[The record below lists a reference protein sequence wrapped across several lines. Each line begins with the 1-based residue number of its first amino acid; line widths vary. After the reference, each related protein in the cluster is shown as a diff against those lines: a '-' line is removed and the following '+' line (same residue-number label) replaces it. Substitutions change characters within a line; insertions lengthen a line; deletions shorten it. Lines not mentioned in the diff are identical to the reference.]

1 MINLLGHLANLLYI
15 VGYLVKDI
23 LGLRLLIASG
33 LVIEIIYSYY
43 ISEIP
48 LWTNI
53 IWCFLYIA
61 VNGWQI
67 VFLLLER
74 RTIMLNEEEKR
85 LYDKIFRNFSVR
97 EFWKVE
103 KTGFYVDYEA
113 GEILT
118 SENELLD
125 RLILIVRGSC
135 DIVLQNRSIAQ
146 ISDLSF
152 IGEMGFLS
160 DKPAS
165 ASVVTSSPTRCLI
178 WDKAKL
184 KTLMNNDS
192 RINVCMQSIFTTD
205 LIIKLRNQNFEVLAK
220 LQKYQTVE

>member
-74 RTIMLNEEEKR
+74 RTIMLNEEDINLKMEIALKKYR
-85 LYDKIFRNFSVR
+85 SVKSSGYKDADWHKKIF
-97 EFWKVE
+97 K
-103 KTGFYVDYEA
+103 
-113 GEILT
+113 
-118 SENELLD
+118 
-125 RLILIVRGSC
+125 
-135 DIVLQNRSIAQ
+135 
-146 ISDLSF
+146 
-152 IGEMGFLS
+152 
-160 DKPAS
+160 
-165 ASVVTSSPTRCLI
+165 
-178 WDKAKL
+178 
-184 KTLMNNDS
+184 
-192 RINVCMQSIFTTD
+192 
-205 LIIKLRNQNFEVLAK
+205 
-220 LQKYQTVE
+220 